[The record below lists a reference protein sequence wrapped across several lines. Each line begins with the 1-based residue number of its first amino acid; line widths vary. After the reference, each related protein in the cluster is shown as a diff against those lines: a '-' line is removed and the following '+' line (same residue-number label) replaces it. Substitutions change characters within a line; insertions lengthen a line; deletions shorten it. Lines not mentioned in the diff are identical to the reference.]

1 MKRLAIALAQLSLSA
16 VSVVLNGWAFSIL
29 WGWFIVTTFGM
40 MSITIPAAIG
50 LGFVVSYL
58 TKQAHRKVDTS
69 DETIWYDLRVSLM
82 KPFVALGAGWIVKG
96 FM

>member
-1 MKRLAIALAQLSLSA
+1 MNTFVKVVGQVSLSA
-16 VSVVLNGWAFSIL
+16 ISIVLNGWAFSIL

-40 MSITIPAAIG
+40 NTLSIPAAIG
-50 LGFVVSYL
+50 LGFVVSYI
-58 TKQAHRKVDTS
+58 TKQYQKKDAC
-69 DETIWYDLRVSLM
+69 DEAIWYDLKLSLL